1 MIYSRRF
8 WSLLTTAPDESRSL
22 PYSMSDPGLS
32 NRLRQHSRR
41 SGLVVGLTMAIAIA
55 LGILASAWLFG
66 RIEPY
71 VSDFTGYE
79 QNTPIPAV
87 AEARGGDPTA
97 TPADAAATEAP
108 EPTTAPTEPTLAPA
122 ATGTA
127 TAFTQTHES
136 NPDFTVNFRPG
147 PSIDSGDPVATLDPG
162 TPLQYLDEQTTG
174 DDGSIWLRM
183 KTQNGVEG
191 WLREVDTV
199 ATS

>member
-1 MIYSRRF
+1 
-8 WSLLTTAPDESRSL
+8 
-22 PYSMSDPGLS
+22 MSDPGLT

-41 SGLVVGLTMAIAIA
+41 SGLTVGLTMAAAIA
-55 LGILASAWLFG
+55 LCILSSAWLFG

-79 QNTPIPAV
+79 QRTQVPAV
-87 AEARGGDPTA
+87 AEASEGDDTPTPQPTESSGGDAAQQPTQ
-97 TPADAAATEAP
+97 AP
-108 EPTTAPTEPTLAPA
+108 NQPTVAPA
-122 ATGTA
+122 TTPTVGS
-127 TAFTQTHES
+127 FTETHQS

-147 PSIDSGDPVATLDPG
+147 PSIDSGEPVATLDPG

-183 KTQNGVEG
+183 KTQDGLEG

-199 ATS
+199 PVA

>member
-1 MIYSRRF
+1 
-8 WSLLTTAPDESRSL
+8 
-22 PYSMSDPGLS
+22 MSDPGLT

-41 SGLVVGLTMAIAIA
+41 SGLAVGLTMAMAIA

-79 QNTPIPAV
+79 QRTEVPAV
-87 AEARGGDPTA
+87 AEASDNRTPQPDRADSTKSPPTE
-97 TPADAAATEAP
+97 AAAPTNAP
-108 EPTTAPTEPTLAPA
+108 SQPTVAPNSAGTVAP
-122 ATGTA
+122 
-127 TAFTQTHES
+127 FVETHQS

-147 PSIDSGDPVATLDPG
+147 PSIDSGEPVATLDPG

-174 DDGSIWLRM
+174 DDGSIWFRM
-183 KTQNGVEG
+183 KTEDGTEG

-199 ATS
+199 PAS

>member
-1 MIYSRRF
+1 
-8 WSLLTTAPDESRSL
+8 
-22 PYSMSDPGLS
+22 
-32 NRLRQHSRR
+32 
-41 SGLVVGLTMAIAIA
+41 MAAAIA

-79 QNTPIPAV
+79 QRTAVPAV
-87 AEARGGDPTA
+87 AEASDNDPTP
-97 TPADAAATEAP
+97 TPDDANPTEAAESEATEAP
-108 EPTTAPTEPTLAPA
+108 ESTSVSSEPTVAPIATGSTEPF
-122 ATGTA
+122 TA
-127 TAFTQTHES
+127 DYQS

-183 KTQNGVEG
+183 KTEGGIEG

-199 ATS
+199 PTS

>member
-1 MIYSRRF
+1 
-8 WSLLTTAPDESRSL
+8 
-22 PYSMSDPGLS
+22 MSDPGLS

-41 SGLVVGLTMAIAIA
+41 SGLAVGLTMALAIA

-79 QNTPIPAV
+79 QRTQAPAV
-87 AEARGGDPTA
+87 AQASDNGTTPTA
-97 TPADAAATEAP
+97 EPASVATEAP
-108 EPTTAPTEPTLAPA
+108 APTAVSQPTVGPV
-122 ATGTA
+122 ATTTPNG
-127 TAFTQTHES
+127 FTETHTS

-183 KTQNGVEG
+183 KTQDGLEG

>member
-1 MIYSRRF
+1 M
-8 WSLLTTAPDESRSL
+8 AA
-22 PYSMSDPGLS
+22 
-32 NRLRQHSRR
+32 
-41 SGLVVGLTMAIAIA
+41 AIAIC
-55 LGILASAWLFG
+55 ILSSAWLFG

-79 QNTPIPAV
+79 QNTPVPAV
-87 AEARGGDPTA
+87 AAANGPEETA
-97 TPADAAATEAP
+97 VPDEQDDAAPDPTEAP
-108 EPTTAPTEPTLAPA
+108 EATGAANNDPTVAPA
-122 ATGTA
+122 QTVT
-127 TAFTQTHES
+127 TIAFQQTHES

-183 KTQNGVEG
+183 KTQDDIEG

-199 ATS
+199 QTG